1 MCGMTPLSPTLI
13 AVYQDL
19 QQAHLDRPP
28 GTFEGAP
35 HLRTVNGRRH
45 WYATLRNAG
54 GAHR

>member
-1 MCGMTPLSPTLI
+1 MTPLSPTLI

-19 QQAHLDRPP
+19 LQAHLDRPP